1 MRTFLDVFKGW
12 LSLLALAVVLT
23 GCGGGSGG
31 TASTSISGTAATGAA
46 LAGTIEL
53 VDANG
58 VVRSNQPILAGGAFT
73 IDTTGLAAPFILRAT
88 GSGNDAGIIL
98 YSLADG
104 VTGIFNITPLT
115 HLALE
120 LLRQD
125 DGAGAPADLT
135 ALFAAWNA
143 QVDPTDLAGLQAAL
157 LQAQARINANL
168 HQQFTDAGLTPANF
182 DFLRTAFVPNQA
194 GIDAVLDLISGLT
207 IAGNTITMN
216 VGNSPFP
223 FNINIGIAGF
233 NIGGGAG
240 GGGTVTGGSASL
252 TATGSSPSTGNGTLQ
267 ITSVTVE
274 DAGGT
279 YTGVS
284 NRVSATG
291 TINGLPALIKVY
303 YTIAT
308 GEVTNISYSW
318 GGTAPQ
324 YTNIA
329 FASCGADITPPCLG
343 TATISGNTIT
353 LNVMHLMGSSLAML
367 SGTIT
372 SAGITVGGG
381 TGGGGGAAAGSLTIQ
396 VAVSGFA
403 SPNLTIT
410 NVPAPSSQTEFCS
423 DMTDTN
429 SVTSLSNAL
438 GVVGTFTINSCSF
451 NGSVGNVSA
460 TLAVAGVGSI
470 PYTVVYTYN

>member
-12 LSLLALAVVLT
+12 LSLLALAVVIS

-31 TASTSISGTAATGAA
+31 TALTSISGTAATGAA

-73 IDTTGLAAPFILRAT
+73 IDTTGLAPPFILRAT

-125 DGAGAPADLT
+125 DGAGAPADLA

-143 QVDPTDLAGLQAAL
+143 QVDPADLAGLQAAL

-168 HQQFTDAGLTPANF
+168 AAQFQANGLTPTDF
-182 DFLRTAFVPNQA
+182 DFLRTAFVPGQP

-216 VGNSPFP
+216 VGGSPFA
-223 FNINIGIAGF
+223 FNFTIDIAGF
-233 NIGGGAG
+233 NIGGGNAG
-240 GGGTVTGGSASL
+240 GGGG
-252 TATGSSPSTGNGTLQ
+252 GNGGGAGVLTCDTTLFQ
-267 ITSVTVE
+267 ANAVHAASAQE
-274 DAGGT
+274 LADFAGN
-279 YTGVS
+279 Y
-284 NRVSATG
+284 
-291 TINGLPALIKVY
+291 
-303 YTIAT
+303 T
-308 GEVTNISYSW
+308 GEVYTDDGAGNFTPSA
-318 GGTAPQ
+318 GTA
-324 YTNIA
+324 A
-329 FASCGADITPPCLG
+329 FDANGVLTLNGQAK
-343 TATISGNTIT
+343 TATSICVDNVAGVYGTVLYVHFADGHVDLFANDTFSGSIS
-353 LNVMHLMGSSLAML
+353 AP
-367 SGTIT
+367 
-372 SAGITVGGG
+372 A
-381 TGGGGGAAAGSLTIQ
+381 GGGGAAGSLTLSIMAGG
-396 VAVSGFA
+396 VASA
-403 SPNLTIT
+403 DINLNGIT
-410 NVPAPSSQTEFCS
+410 KPTTQAEFCA
-423 DMTDTN
+423 DMTSN
-429 SVTSLSNAL
+429 SSTSLSNAL
-438 GVVGTFTINSCSF
+438 GAVGTFTVNSCSF